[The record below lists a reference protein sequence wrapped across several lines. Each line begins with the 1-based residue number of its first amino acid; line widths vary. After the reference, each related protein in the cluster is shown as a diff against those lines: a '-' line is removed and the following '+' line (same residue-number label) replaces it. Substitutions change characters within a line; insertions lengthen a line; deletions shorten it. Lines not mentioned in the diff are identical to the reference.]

1 MGGWLGRSLDTVPSA
16 EDEDFQ
22 GSDSNDNLLS
32 GDPLGTSP
40 DQPLSSESIEVI
52 ATTDMATPEL
62 LLEICSPACFSSFSF
77 CSPSISVEEF
87 LERQVKAIVS
97 REGCEQIVLFPKCN
111 LLAVRTPLLLLASL
125 GLTVRRN
132 LEGQETKQERLRRRR
147 QINWLCLV

>member
-62 LLEICSPACFSSFSF
+62 VFEICSVACF
-77 CSPSISVEEF
+77 F
-87 LERQVKAIVS
+87 LLFL
-97 REGCEQIVLFPKCN
+97 LFP
-111 LLAVRTPLLLLASL
+111 VH
-125 GLTVRRN
+125 
-132 LEGQETKQERLRRRR
+132 
-147 QINWLCLV
+147 